1 FGEFLRQQ
9 IDVRALRPRRGGD
22 LLRRSEVSLVQRGD
36 IVLGHF
42 VGTVVVLV
50 DAADDEEADEDEDG
64 DEGHRTECDEERK
77 LALLLLRSCIGAGSG
92 GLRAGDARSRGRL
105 RNRLGLSGARAGAPL
120 VRTRSGL
127 VLPRRVRPGLAL
139 STRIRGA
146 ALAGRILILT
156 ALILVGLIRGT
167 RVRARRWAGPRPIR
181 LIRAGGSAVLG
192 RRIGVLRCLVLL
204 RSGRGHGGPFRCP
217 GGRLRCPGTGVARPL
232 VGGAQLGRLV
242 IGHSR
247 TLGGL
252 LTGRRVLVEIGS
264 GHRLRLL
271 GGVRGCRTLDALG
284 LRILRT
290 RRRSAG
296 LRRLAGRWRE
306 IGVIVPVAHRWIHP
320 LRVQACPGA
329 IVLPRTRNRAVN
341 TEKRAR
347 SQRKWK

>member
-181 LIRAGGSAVLG
+181 LIRARGAAVLG
-192 RRIGVLRCLVLL
+192 RPTCG
-204 RSGRGHGGPFRCP
+204 
-217 GGRLRCPGTGVARPL
+217 
-232 VGGAQLGRLV
+232 LGRLV
-242 IGHSR
+242 GGSRR
-247 TLGGL
+247 TLAGL
-252 LTGRRVLVEIGS
+252 LTGRRVLVALGS
-264 GHRLRLL
+264 GPRLRLL

-320 LRVQACPGA
+320 
-329 IVLPRTRNRAVN
+329 
-341 TEKRAR
+341 
-347 SQRKWK
+347 